1 MSRVDKSTKKRY
13 KKIYRF
19 YQTRLNNLDTVIK
32 DTNNRLITSD
42 QYNYNCMSYAFGI
55 YDKWLCL
62 DCFDSSC
69 DYSSVSADVDLE
81 YLNDVFEDC
90 CYELESRFNIR
101 RLEDSKVKLNA
112 DERMI
117 AFRIGAD
124 DFHFARKNSDG
135 TWTHKP
141 GCNYIRVMSEDEL
154 LGEAWSEN
162 SRPFPY
168 VSEIA
173 FYAVKVK

>member
-1 MSRVDKSTKKRY
+1 MSRVDKGTKKRY
-13 KKIYRF
+13 KKVYRF
-19 YQTRLNNLDTVIK
+19 YQSTLNNLDTVIK
-32 DTNNRLITSD
+32 DTNNKLITSD

-55 YDKWLCL
+55 YDEWLYL
-62 DCFDSSC
+62 NCFDNSYDYNNESS
-69 DYSSVSADVDLE
+69 VDLE
-81 YLNDVFEDC
+81 YLDDVFEDC
-90 CYELESRFNIR
+90 CYELENRFNVR
-101 RLEDSKVKLNA
+101 RLENSEAILNA

-141 GCNYIRVMSEDEL
+141 GCNYIREMTEDEL
-154 LGEAWSEN
+154 LGKAWSED

-168 VSEIA
+168 ISEIA

>member
-1 MSRVDKSTKKRY
+1 MSRVDKGTKKRY
-13 KKIYRF
+13 KKVYRF
-19 YQTRLNNLDTVIK
+19 YQSTLNNLDTVIK
-32 DTNNRLITSD
+32 DTNNKLITSD
-42 QYNYNCMSYAFGI
+42 QHDYNCMSYAFGI
-55 YDKWLCL
+55 YDEWLYL
-62 DCFDSSC
+62 NCFDNSY
-69 DYSSVSADVDLE
+69 DYNDESNVDLE
-81 YLNDVFEDC
+81 YLDDVFEDC
-90 CYELESRFNIR
+90 CYELENRFKVR
-101 RLEDSKVKLNA
+101 RLKDSEAILNA

-141 GCNYIRVMSEDEL
+141 GCNYIREMTEDEL
-154 LGEAWSEN
+154 LGKAWSED

-168 VSEIA
+168 ISEIA